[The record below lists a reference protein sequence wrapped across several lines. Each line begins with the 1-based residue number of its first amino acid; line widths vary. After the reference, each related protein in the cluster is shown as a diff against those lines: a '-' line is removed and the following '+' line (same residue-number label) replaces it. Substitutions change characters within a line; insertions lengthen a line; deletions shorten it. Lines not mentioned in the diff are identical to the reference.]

1 MGVEKRLVEW
11 CSEGGRGL
19 KSATQTL
26 QRAFTH
32 ISECTQNCSRVEIN
46 MFGDAP
52 LIDHFSAAQN
62 GARTEAK
69 RSRHNNRKHVSGCIS
84 RDKC

>member
-11 CSEGGRGL
+11 CSEEGRGL

-32 ISECTQNCSRVEIN
+32 TSECTQNCSV
-46 MFGDAP
+46 
-52 LIDHFSAAQN
+52 
-62 GARTEAK
+62 
-69 RSRHNNRKHVSGCIS
+69 
-84 RDKC
+84 